1 MIEFSAVSET
11 LSDQSKVWNVRGVQ
25 EHQRFETPEGVIVVE
40 FNCVDQEHAD
50 ALVELLEK
58 CVETSAEYSPVVKT

>member
-25 EHQRFETPEGVIVVE
+25 EQPEGVTVVE
-40 FNCVDQEHAD
+40 FNCVDQAHAD
-50 ALVELLEK
+50 ALVELMEK
-58 CVETSAEYSPVVKT
+58 CVEISAEHSPVVST